1 MADKGLLESARRM
14 YGAKD
19 AARQEAK
26 KDMLRS
32 GEILYRGLRDF
43 GVAKQREDALRR
55 SEAARQQAMEVSERR
70 FQESMSFREQQM
82 DWQKLKYEEAQQQR
96 EYDLIA
102 QNSAVL
108 QATLGKIQEDPG
120 VLVGNSLK
128 FYKDEISKL
137 SDMIARRE
145 GDPKQLTEQRQKLL
159 NELSTAS
166 GQYNTFLDGARQILG
181 MNLSDPNALPDFD
194 IMSNDP
200 KSLKAKKMWTTVI
213 NGMRDGTAK
222 FNFDGG
228 DFTVTA
234 NFDGQNPST
243 IKLNES
249 GMLDYNLK
257 NSGKGNELFGI
268 YGNSVN
274 AAAAGN
280 KANAQLLATN
290 YAASLSYND
299 AVSLSR
305 DYDPNWNGTDTSTF
319 KYNRFDGQDGKRVEM
334 INNTWMD
341 AQNMWW
347 DEIRNKIGVSG
358 NEQEWKDNEGNTYK
372 RSGEGADMRWTKTDA
387 NGNMSEHEWWNDKGW
402 SGDNGTGIKLRDA
415 FSNWLGDISADYIN
429 KTHYKEKPSQ
439 GSRWKPNAD
448 LSNVFL
454 GIDKAVN
461 ESNYD
466 RLIGLELLPDLKIN
480 NIETVT
486 KEDGT
491 QVLELF
497 AGQKVGNDVVQRKI
511 VELNPLTPGANK
523 EKLFNFV
530 GDTGSGNVYTAARYG
545 KYNFNVDDK
554 PVETDETTETTE
566 TTEIENLTLE
576 DAKAMLKLH
585 QDTMSSEENL
595 GASGYPT
602 VENINKETELQ
613 SMVDDLQDKENTK
626 QVTSA
631 RQKEK
636 NKNALVSANKII
648 ADFEKI
654 KANDFFTPQ
663 TMNIVK
669 RLAESSGVIID
680 PKVGITKEQRDKVAE
695 VQGFNKNNMYRD
707 AMKMFYN
714 QFDNLLQSK
723 NISEETRKKIEEL
736 KNSLEN

>member
-26 KDMLRS
+26 KDMARS

-43 GVAKQREDALRR
+43 GVAKQREDTIKR
-55 SEAARQQAMEVSERR
+55 SEAARREAMAMSERR

-96 EYDLIA
+96 EYDRVA
-102 QNSAVL
+102 QFSTVN
-108 QATLGKIQEDPG
+108 QAAFAKIQEDPG
-120 VLVGNSLK
+120 VLVGNSLN
-128 FYKDEISKL
+128 FYKDEIAKL
-137 SDMIARRE
+137 SNMLANRE
-145 GDPKQLTEQRQKLL
+145 GDPSEVSEKRQKLL
-159 NELSTAS
+159 TELSTAT

-181 MNLSDPNALPDFD
+181 MNLNDPNAVPDFD

-213 NGMRDGTAK
+213 NGMQDGTAK
-222 FNFDGG
+222 FSFDGG
-228 DFTVTA
+228 DFSVTA
-234 NFDGQNPST
+234 NFDGKGPST
-243 IKLNES
+243 VKLNES
-249 GMLDYNLK
+249 GMMDYNLK

-268 YGNSVN
+268 YGDSAN
-274 AAAAGN
+274 AAAAGS

-290 YAASLSYND
+290 YSANLGYND
-299 AVSLSR
+299 VVSLSR

-319 KYNRFDGQDGKRVEM
+319 KYNRFIGEDGERKEM

-347 DEIRNKIGVSG
+347 NEIKNTVGVSG

-387 NGNMSEHEWWNDKGW
+387 NGSMSEHEWWNDKGW

-439 GSRWKPNAD
+439 GSRWKPDAD

-530 GDTGSGNVYTAARYG
+530 GDTGSGNVYTAERYG

-554 PVETDETTETTE
+554 GVETDPTQTEETDEGKITNMDNIETLNVDQLSSI
-566 TTEIENLTLE
+566 IELINEKRTSGGLFRTGESGVIMQTSEGDPVTLDDYNAYVEQHDKLINEGKDDAANLIVDEDHVARVTKRIEEYKQTLDKIE
-576 DAKAMLKLH
+576 KS
-585 QDTMSSEENL
+585 TF
-595 GASGYPT
+595 
-602 VENINKETELQ
+602 
-613 SMVDDLQDKENTK
+613 QDKEQKQKTYLETLNNQMGLLNGMKTK
-626 QVTSA
+626 DY
-631 RQKEK
+631 
-636 NKNALVSANKII
+636 NANPVSKATT
-648 ADFEKI
+648 EKI
-654 KANDFFTPQ
+654 K
-663 TMNIVK
+663 
-669 RLAESSGVIID
+669 
-680 PKVGITKEQRDKVAE
+680 
-695 VQGFNKNNMYRD
+695 
-707 AMKMFYN
+707 
-714 QFDNLLQSK
+714 
-723 NISEETRKKIEEL
+723 EL
-736 KNSLEN
+736 IKTLK

>member
-1 MADKGLLESARRM
+1 MADKGLIESARRM

-43 GVAKQREDALRR
+43 GAMQQREKMMKESMAFREKSL
-55 SEAARQQAMEVSERR
+55 
-70 FQESMSFREQQM
+70 QESMRFRQEQM
-82 DWQKLKYEEAQQQR
+82 DWQKLKYDEMQQQR
-96 EYDLIA
+96 EYDRIA
-102 QNSAVL
+102 QNSAQL
-108 QATLGKIQEDPG
+108 QYNLGKVNEDPA
-120 VLVGNSLK
+120 VLVGPSLN

-137 SDMIARRE
+137 SDMIAKRE

-166 GQYNTFLDGARQILG
+166 GQYTTFLDGARQIMG

-194 IMSNDP
+194 MMSNDP

-213 NGMRDGTAK
+213 NGMQDGTAK

-228 DFTVTA
+228 DFTITA
-234 NFDGQNPST
+234 NFDGKEPST
-243 IKLNES
+243 VKLNES

-274 AAAAGN
+274 AAITGTQ
-280 KANAQLLATN
+280 ANAQLLATN

-299 AVSLSR
+299 VVSLSR

-319 KYNRFDGQDGKRVEM
+319 KYNRFIGEDGKRVEM

-341 AQNMWW
+341 AQNIWW
-347 DEIRNKIGVSG
+347 DEIRNTMGVSG

-402 SGDNGTGIKLRDA
+402 SGDNGTGVKLRDA

-429 KTHYKEKPSQ
+429 KTHYKPKPPT
-439 GSRWKPNAD
+439 GSRFKPPAD
-448 LSNVFL
+448 LGSTFAQVQDIIDNGQL
-454 GIDKAVN
+454 NRLKGIKFGDQ
-461 ESNYD
+461 
-466 RLIGLELLPDLKIN
+466 RIN
-480 NIETVT
+480 QIEQQ
-486 KEDGT
+486 EDGT
-491 QVLELF
+491 FNLLF
-497 AGQKVGNDVVQRKI
+497 SSVMGGDYESGAI
-511 VELNPLTPGANK
+511 VNIDLTKKGTAK
-523 EKLFNFV
+523 ETLFNYI
-530 GDTGSGNVYTAARYG
+530 GDVDSGNVYTAPRYA
-545 KYNFNVDDK
+545 KLNLSIDNEV
-554 PVETDETTETTE
+554 VETETPETPLPDP
-566 TTEIENLTLE
+566 ENLTLE

-585 QDTMSSEENL
+585 QDTMNSEGNL

-602 VENINKETELQ
+602 LENLNKETELQ
-613 SMVDDLQDKENTK
+613 NMVDDLQDKENAKTAK
-626 QVTSA
+626 SVVRVQD
-631 RQKEK
+631 
-636 NKNALVSANKII
+636 NKNALASAKKII
-648 ADFEKI
+648 ANFEKI
-654 KANDFFTPQ
+654 KANDFFTPR
-663 TMNIVK
+663 TMNLVK
-669 RLAESSGVIID
+669 RFAEASDVIID
-680 PKVGITKEQRDKVAE
+680 PEKGITKEQRDKIAE
-695 VQGFNKNNMYRD
+695 DRGFDKNAMYSD
-707 AMKMFYN
+707 VMKMFYN